1 MVAHLW
7 AHEQEESASGSN
19 FFFEGT
25 SIYSYGHHFEVGR
38 IVKNKQGK
46 KAYLINEDYYSAT
59 KGKHQRYVRNAI
71 PIWAMVFSISD
82 SPSNRYCL
90 IGPIECN
97 EKLIEVF
104 KKGITVKL
112 KYVEKRVLDTF
123 TDNGI
128 DLSNYTHCII
138 VKRNFYLAW

>member
-1 MVAHLW
+1 MNEVIL
-7 AHEQEESASGSN
+7 SN
-19 FFFEGT
+19 MLGCQT
-25 SIYSYGHHFEVGR
+25 YC
-38 IVKNKQGK
+38 
-46 KAYLINEDYYSAT
+46 
-59 KGKHQRYVRNAI
+59 
-71 PIWAMVFSISD
+71 ISD
-82 SPSNRYCL
+82 SPSNGYCL

-104 KKGITVKL
+104 KKGVTVKL

-123 TDNGI
+123 TDKGI